1 MPGVFKRGSYR
12 GSPQPL
18 TIRLTRLKAELSREE
33 AAKLAGVSFT
43 AWSRYESG
51 SRRMPF
57 KTWTAFLEAAQ
68 VKPVK

>member
-1 MPGVFKRGSYR
+1 MPGVFPRKAYR
-12 GSPQPL
+12 GSPESL
-18 TIRLTRLKAELSREE
+18 TIRLTRLKAGLSREE

-43 AWSRYESG
+43 AWSRYEAG

-57 KTWTAFLEAAQ
+57 KYWQAFLEAAQ